1 MTPGTRKSNPLEGGM
16 KSMEARPDRRSR
28 KVEQILAAARDL
40 FLEQGFDVVTMD
52 MVTRVSGVSKAT
64 LYVHFANKEAL
75 FEAVLTDEAKRVTD
89 TIWLSDVEVDDV
101 PMALNRVARNFIDIF
116 TTSRCVL
123 LWRAAIGAVP
133 RFPEIG
139 RVVFEAG
146 PVVVTERL
154 ARFFTLAH
162 EKGLL
167 DVPNPTLAARQF
179 LSIIRGDIDVRGMLS
194 LELPAKAEIE
204 EQIEEGITLFLARY
218 ERRDGMSR
226 RS

>member
-1 MTPGTRKSNPLEGGM
+1 MAPGTRKSNPLEGDM
-16 KSMEARPDRRSR
+16 KNLEARPDRRSR
-28 KVEQILAAARDL
+28 KVEQILVAACDL
-40 FLEQGFDVVTMD
+40 FLEHGFDAVTMD

-101 PMALNRVARNFIDIF
+101 PTALNRVARNFIDIF
-116 TTSRCVL
+116 TASRCVQ

-133 RFPEIG
+133 RFPGIG

-146 PVVVTERL
+146 PVVLTERL
-154 ARFFTLAH
+154 ARFFTLAD
-162 EKGLL
+162 EKALL

-179 LSIIRGDIDVRGMLS
+179 LSIVRGDIDVRGMLS
-194 LELPAKAEIE
+194 LELPPKAEIE
-204 EQIEEGITLFLARY
+204 EQIEEGIALFLAHY